1 MMANPPLPR
10 SGHRA
15 GRQVCDVIPQKSCWR
30 GLSTWHCFRLTSM
43 IAPVR
48 LIEQYYRTPKKDR
61 KVFLGNLREEDRE
74 IVQKFV
80 DKAQVIL
87 VVEAL
92 NEMRKRG

>member
-1 MMANPPLPR
+1 MLAWLEHVALLPFDQ
-10 SGHRA
+10 HDRA
-15 GRQVCDVIPQKSCWR
+15 
-30 GLSTWHCFRLTSM
+30 
-43 IAPVR
+43 VR